1 MQRSKMQA
9 TLHEQATTCRLD
21 AVAHSV
27 HIDQKYIAEAV
38 LPEMQEW
45 LQFVKEEQKSSFSLL
60 FQL

>member
-1 MQRSKMQA
+1 MQA
-9 TLHEQATTCRLD
+9 TLHEQATTWRLD

-45 LQFVKEEQKSSFSLL
+45 LRFVKEEQKSSFSLL